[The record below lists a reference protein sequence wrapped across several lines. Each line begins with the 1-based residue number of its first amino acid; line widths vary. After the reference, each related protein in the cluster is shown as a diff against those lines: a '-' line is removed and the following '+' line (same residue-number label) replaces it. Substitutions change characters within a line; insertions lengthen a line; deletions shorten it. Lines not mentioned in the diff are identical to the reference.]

1 MSILSFNIEG
11 YRRNRNYLAT
21 LQKLWLAYEDQ
32 PILENDFPDYT
43 FVQAATDM
51 FEPSED
57 KIQSG
62 RPIWQGAPIAWNND
76 LCPLA
81 TSLPVTC
88 DRFAAAVLN
97 FGDDQKIL
105 AISLYSRTSG
115 RDDEFLACLSQT
127 SFPQTY
133 HSLAL

>member
-21 LQKLWLAYEDQ
+21 LIKQLNPALIFLQELWLAYEDQ
-32 PILENDFPDYT
+32 NILENDFPDYT
-43 FVQAATDM
+43 FVLAATDM

-62 RPIWQGAPIAWNND
+62 RPIWQGAAIAWHND

-88 DRFAAAVLN
+88 DRFASAVLN

-105 AISLYSRTSG
+105 AISLYSPTSG
-115 RDDEFLACLSQT
+115 RDDKFL
-127 SFPQTY
+127 
-133 HSLAL
+133 